1 MLAPG
6 GWLKPFL
13 SRGMG
18 RLCFETGSIIVK
30 HIYKT
35 AVIPYKIGDMFV
47 LVNDITE
54 YPKFLPWCKSVK
66 ILSRTDTEVLA
77 TIAMGSIAMER
88 TFTTQNVIKLN
99 EWIEMRLV
107 EGPFSHLRG
116 YWHFRALGETGSKI
130 SLSMEFEIS
139 NKLLR
144 IALEPVF
151 TKIANTL
158 VDAFV
163 KRADQLYGKS

>member
-1 MLAPG
+1 M
-6 GWLKPFL
+6 
-13 SRGMG
+13 
-18 RLCFETGSIIVK
+18 K
-30 HIYKT
+30 HIHKS
-35 AVIPYKIGDMFV
+35 AVVPHKVEDMFI
-47 LVNDITE
+47 LVNNITD

-66 ILSRTDTEVLA
+66 VSSRTETGIVA
-77 TIAMGSIAMER
+77 TIAMGGIALEKS
-88 TFTTQNVIKLN
+88 FTTNNIIKPN

-107 EGPFSHLRG
+107 EGPFSQLQG
-116 YWHFRALGETGSKI
+116 FWHFKPLGDKGSKI

-144 IALEPVF
+144 LALEPAF

-163 KRADQLYGKS
+163 KRAEELYGKS